1 MKRFI
6 ATIVPLLC
14 IFTLILAA
22 CGNGNGSSG
31 SSSGGGGAQQGLTGG
46 NAYLA
51 CPSSPNTTAA
61 APESGSVTLT
71 VSGFTSSPAEDALVQ
86 QNLNKFSQLHPNIKI
101 NWSPIPGDYPAKMR
115 ANVASGNVPDVFYLT
130 PDMSSEYI
138 GANKV
143 LNLSPYMAHDNV
155 SPTNYYASLLNPF
168 TCKSGQIYGLPKDW
182 NTLGLFY
189 NKQLFQAAG
198 VPFPTNSWTWSDM
211 QNAAQKLTKNPNT
224 PQEVYGFS
232 TDASTSR
239 WGAFLYA
246 NGGSVLNSNGTQA
259 AFNNQAGINALQF
272 YTGFQKNGTGRRP
285 AELGSTWAGDAFG
298 KQKAAM
304 VTEGGW
310 LIPYMTQTYPNVQY
324 DIAPLPVAPDG
335 KHGDLIYT
343 NAWSAFSGTKHPE
356 AAWELIKY
364 MTGTDVQ
371 KSQLDAGFALPT
383 LKSLANDA
391 YFTSHP
397 GFKVM
402 FDAANYGYA
411 DYYGPQDQ
419 QIHTILDNA
428 IEQVMLNK
436 SDVSTALNSAAS
448 KVNNQLQ
455 Q

>member
-1 MKRFI
+1 M
-6 ATIVPLLC
+6 
-14 IFTLILAA
+14 
-22 CGNGNGSSG
+22 
-31 SSSGGGGAQQGLTGG
+31 
-46 NAYLA
+46 
-51 CPSSPNTTAA
+51 
-61 APESGSVTLT
+61 
-71 VSGFTSSPAEDALVQ
+71 
-86 QNLNKFSQLHPNIKI
+86 KFSEQYVSNNIEDFQEAA
-101 NWSPIPGDYPAKMR
+101 IPGDYPAKMR

-138 GANKV
+138 SANKV

-155 SPTNYYASLLNPF
+155 SPSNYYASLLNPF

-182 NTLGLFY
+182 NSLGLFY

-198 VPFPTNSWTWSDM
+198 VPFPSDSWTWSDM
-211 QNAAQKLTKNPNT
+211 QNAAQKLTKNPNS

-239 WGAFLYA
+239 WAAFLFA
-246 NGGSVLNSNGTQA
+246 NGGSILNSDGTQA
-259 AFNNQAGINALQF
+259 AFNNQAGIQSLQF

-304 VTEGGW
+304 VFEGGW
-310 LIPYMTQTYPNVQY
+310 LIPYLAQTYPNVQY
-324 DIAPLPVAPDG
+324 DIAPLPMAPDG

-383 LKSLANDA
+383 LKSLANDP
-391 YFTSHP
+391 YFSSHP

-402 FDAANYGYA
+402 FDAATYGYA

-419 QIHTILDNA
+419 QIHGILDNA

-436 SDVSTALNSAAS
+436 SDVPTALNSAAS

>member
-1 MKRFI
+1 
-6 ATIVPLLC
+6 
-14 IFTLILAA
+14 
-22 CGNGNGSSG
+22 
-31 SSSGGGGAQQGLTGG
+31 
-46 NAYLA
+46 
-51 CPSSPNTTAA
+51 
-61 APESGSVTLT
+61 
-71 VSGFTSSPAEDALVQ
+71 
-86 QNLNKFSQLHPNIKI
+86 
-101 NWSPIPGDYPAKMR
+101 
-115 ANVASGNVPDVFYLT
+115 
-130 PDMSSEYI
+130 
-138 GANKV
+138 
-143 LNLSPYMAHDNV
+143 
-155 SPTNYYASLLNPF
+155 
-168 TCKSGQIYGLPKDW
+168 
-182 NTLGLFY
+182 
-189 NKQLFQAAG
+189 
-198 VPFPTNSWTWSDM
+198 M

-391 YFTSHP
+391 YFSSHP